1 MNLGLGM
8 MAGKSPYA
16 LQNIGE
22 AGLGALKSI
31 QEQKK
36 ADVEAQYMQAKIKEA
51 NASVDP
57 AELRLA
63 RALSPTGDVDEGFRR
78 LTELKREKFD
88 PRAAYNQYIL
98 GREKLQ
104 ATPGVDLP
112 QMMDFPTYARQ
123 FYPATTA
130 PGNATIR
137 ER

>member
-1 MNLGLGM
+1 M
-8 MAGKSPYA
+8 
-16 LQNIGE
+16 QNIGE
-22 AGLGALKSI
+22 AGLGALKSQ

-36 ADVEAQYMQAKIKEA
+36 ADMEAQYMQAKIKEA
-51 NASVDP
+51 NASIDP

-63 RALSPTGDVDEGFRR
+63 RALSPTGDVEEGFRR
-78 LTELKREKFD
+78 LTELKKEKFD

-112 QMMDFPTYARQ
+112 QMMDFPSYARQ